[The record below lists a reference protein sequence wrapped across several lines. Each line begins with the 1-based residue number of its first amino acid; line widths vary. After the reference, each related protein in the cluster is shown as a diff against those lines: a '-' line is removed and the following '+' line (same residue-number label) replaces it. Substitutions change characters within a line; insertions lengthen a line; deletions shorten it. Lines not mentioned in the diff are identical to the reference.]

1 MWSFDCL
8 RPEVAFWLNIRN
20 LAVIIAVL
28 QLYTQPV
35 PLKLP
40 NTRDEWMSCLCGTSL
55 FVHGRALGPADIDH
69 EILSVGQLSLLPSPS
84 RPSLVHSEI
93 KLTTAVKS
101 FMPWLVFGLW
111 LPIEFGSPRLY
122 IFKAETVME
131 QLRSSAEVFLKG
143 CTACTSE
150 SEVTGGY
157 ACERLQLPPTLRST
171 AATLQPLLKSR
182 GPFSQKAIES
192 RAVDWTFKVEDMK
205 QSEKRWGAE

>member
-1 MWSFDCL
+1 
-8 RPEVAFWLNIRN
+8 
-20 LAVIIAVL
+20 
-28 QLYTQPV
+28 
-35 PLKLP
+35 
-40 NTRDEWMSCLCGTSL
+40 MSCLCGASL
-55 FVHGRALGPADIDH
+55 FVHDRALGPADIDH
-69 EILSVGQLSLLPSPS
+69 EILSVGKLSLLPSPS

-122 IFKAETVME
+122 VFKAETVME
-131 QLRSSAEVFLKG
+131 QLRSSAEDFLKG
-143 CTACTSE
+143 CTACTE
-150 SEVTGGY
+150 SAVTDVTG

-192 RAVDWTFKVEDMK
+192 RAVDWTFKVEVMK
-205 QSEKRWGAE
+205 SEKRWGES